1 MREVVPLLPREE
13 EYPWFR
19 SRLIRRP
26 DFSDDDD
33 TDVLQEDSTDTTP
46 PSEFTAVQGEVS
58 RPALSDLER
67 FYSEY
72 QHIRY
77 YTISLMFI
85 LFWRSRTEQL
95 WGVLPTFWR
104 TFIFLVKSIF
114 DNLITTLNHKIQ
126 KIVP

>member
-26 DFSDDDD
+26 DVTNYDD
-33 TDVLQEDSTDTTP
+33 TDVLQEDSIDTTP

-58 RPALSDLER
+58 RPPLSDLER

-72 QHIRY
+72 QH
-77 YTISLMFI
+77 
-85 LFWRSRTEQL
+85 
-95 WGVLPTFWR
+95 
-104 TFIFLVKSIF
+104 
-114 DNLITTLNHKIQ
+114 N
-126 KIVP
+126 

>member
-26 DFSDDDD
+26 DVTNYDD
-33 TDVLQEDSTDTTP
+33 TDVLQEDSIDTTP

-58 RPALSDLER
+58 RPPLSDLER

-72 QHIRY
+72 QHNWY
-77 YTISLMFI
+77 YTISLTFI
-85 LFWRSRTEQL
+85 LVSKSHTDRSYLFRSS
-95 WGVLPTFWR
+95 R
-104 TFIFLVKSIF
+104 
-114 DNLITTLNHKIQ
+114 D
-126 KIVP
+126 